1 MHRTSGCHADTLSR
15 PKSAFTLIELLV
27 VISIISMLIAIVMPS
42 LGRARANAK
51 VAACAS
57 NLGQLGLAIATYA
70 NENEGLIPRGPASA
84 GPFDFACAQVATN
97 QLWIGSADPAHPS
110 RYNGLGL
117 LLNGYCPEPK
127 VYFCPADNN
136 LNLRE
141 EKPRIGTEHSAY
153 GSYTYRQ
160 LDQLPPMMNQ
170 GRLSDIAYNVIET
183 DEGPQRVRVEAL
195 AFDTN
200 SLGKG
205 QYRHTNH
212 KAKRVNV
219 LYRDRSVQAFRND
232 EDTFSI
238 LRETFENPMNIL
250 TRLDQIIINADYGYG
265 NSPDRAPQL
274 PSSPEKQ

>member
-1 MHRTSGCHADTLSR
+1 MPPACPAG
-15 PKSAFTLIELLV
+15 FTLIELLV
-27 VISIISMLIAIVMPS
+27 VISIISMLIAIAMPS
-42 LGRARANAK
+42 LSRARANAK

-57 NLGQLGLAIATYA
+57 NLGQLGLAVTTYA
-70 NENEGLIPRGPASA
+70 NEHEGLIPRGPASA

-97 QLWIGSADPAHPS
+97 QLWIGSGDPAHPS

-117 LLNGYCPEPK
+117 LLGGYCPEPK
-127 VYFCPADNN
+127 VYYCPADNN

-141 EKPRIGTEHSAY
+141 EKPRIGTGHDAY

-160 LDQLPPMMNQ
+160 LDQLPPMMSQ
-170 GRLSDIAYNVIET
+170 GRLSDIAYNVIDT
-183 DEGPQRVRVEAL
+183 DEGPQKVRVEAL

-219 LYRDRSVQAFRND
+219 LYRDRSVQSFHND
-232 EDTFSI
+232 KDTFSI
-238 LRETFENPMNIL
+238 PRETFENPMNIL
-250 TRLDQIIINADYGYG
+250 TRLDQIIINADYSYR

-274 PSSPEKQ
+274 SSAPGTEK

>member
-1 MHRTSGCHADTLSR
+1 MPRTNRRRADIFPAST
-15 PKSAFTLIELLV
+15 AGFTLIELLV
-27 VISIISMLIAIVMPS
+27 VISIISMLIAIALPS
-42 LGRARANAK
+42 LSRARANAK
-51 VAACAS
+51 VTACAS
-57 NLGQLGLAIATYA
+57 NLGQLGLAITTYA

-97 QLWIGSADPAHPS
+97 QLWIGAGDPSHPS
-110 RYNGLGL
+110 RYNGLGS

-127 VYFCPADNN
+127 VYYCPADNN
-136 LNLRE
+136 MNLRE
-141 EKPRIGTEHSAY
+141 EKPKIGTEDDAY

-160 LDQLPPMMNQ
+160 LDQLPPIMNH
-170 GRLSDIAYNVIET
+170 GRLSDIAYNVVET
-183 DEGPQRVRVEAL
+183 DEGPQKVRVEAL

-219 LYRDRSVQAFRND
+219 LYRDRSVQAFQND
-232 EDTFSI
+232 NGTFSI
-238 LRETFENPMNIL
+238 PKEAFENPMNIF
-250 TRLDQIIINADYGYG
+250 TRLDQIIINADFGYG

-274 PSSPEKQ
+274 SSAHSKP